1 MERSWLL
8 RGVLALGLMF
18 PPVFL
23 IPQDTLP
30 GFRQE
35 AAAGLGGRIRKI
47 ARQVVAA
54 ALAGVSTSLLQ
65 VEAAVDRAEQLR
77 FAIKQYKHMLKNAK
91 RLGNW
96 DRQGAQAALLELHSL
111 AEQGEAIAYSA
122 ANLDEKFRGAYQ
134 GFEHYRSNPRTGESH
149 QTYAD
154 LYRDWSRHGHDSIR
168 GALRA
173 AGLQSRQF
181 QTETAR
187 VRQLETQLMSAQGT
201 QQALQA
207 GSLIASHQVSQLQ
220 KLRQLL
226 MSQVQI
232 HSNYNAV
239 QLDRQALEDATLQRL
254 LAPTPVADPKKYEE
268 NPYNFPLR

>member
-1 MERSWLL
+1 MPRWILQ
-8 RGVLALGLMF
+8 GTLALCLMF

-23 IPQDTLP
+23 IPHEMP

-47 ARQVVAA
+47 AKQVVAA
-54 ALAGVSTSLLQ
+54 ALAGVSTSILQ
-65 VEAAVDRAEQLR
+65 VEAAMQRAEQLKY
-77 FAIKQYKHMLKNAK
+77 AIDQYNRMLKNAK

-96 DRQGAQAALLELHSL
+96 DRQGAQAALLELNTI
-111 AEQGEAIAYSA
+111 AKQGEAIAYSTA
-122 ANLDEKFRGAYQ
+122 DLDERFRSAYQ
-134 GFEHYRSNPRTGESH
+134 GFEHYRSNPRDGESW

-154 LYRDWSRHGHDSIR
+154 LYRDWASHGQDSIR

-173 AGLQSRQF
+173 AGLQAHQF
-181 QTETAR
+181 RTETAQ
-187 VRQLETQLMSAQGT
+187 VRQIEQQLMSAEGT

-232 HSNYNAV
+232 QGNYSAV

-254 LAPTPVADPKKYEE
+254 LAPTPKVDPKKYEK
-268 NPYNFPLR
+268 NPFNFPYP